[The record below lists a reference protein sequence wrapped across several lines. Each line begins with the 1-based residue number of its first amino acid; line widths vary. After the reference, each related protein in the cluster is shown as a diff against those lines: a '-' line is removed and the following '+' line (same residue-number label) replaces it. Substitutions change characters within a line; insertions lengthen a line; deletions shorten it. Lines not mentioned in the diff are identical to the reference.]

1 MMASSG
7 LPRSSRAGIRGS
19 DILHPTLLRGMANS
33 IGANTYANTAI
44 TRNSNIITPTTMVGA
59 PSMMGM
65 TGVTGM
71 TNMTGVIGEI
81 QGTH

>member
-1 MMASSG
+1 
-7 LPRSSRAGIRGS
+7 
-19 DILHPTLLRGMANS
+19 MANS